1 MSYEKWV
8 YLKDGKLFMHVENDG
23 ARHLR
28 RGPEASDW
36 EVSLDDEHLRAYP
49 HLVADAKTLLAHREA
64 GILDHAPLARR

>member
-1 MSYEKWV
+1 MRNGFI
-8 YLKDGKLFMHVENDG
+8 LKTVSCSCTLRMTALVIF
-23 ARHLR
+23 R